1 MFCKKLK
8 THWFVPFTNKTIF
21 YNASGKR
28 HTLMSSPL
36 DSNGSLIII
45 IFEMNKGF
53 LLGGITDFMKVSLP
67 LWKVFERKENIIFK
81 LIVMHGQ

>member
-1 MFCKKLK
+1 
-8 THWFVPFTNKTIF
+8 
-21 YNASGKR
+21 
-28 HTLMSSPL
+28 MSSPL

-53 LLGGITDFMKVSLP
+53 LLSAITDFMKVSLP